1 MPAQVTASQDIAAYD
16 ASRAAVLGSLGI
28 YRPFLGGVA
37 HV

>member
-1 MPAQVTASQDIAAYD
+1 VIAIGADIAGYD

-28 YRPFLGGVA
+28 YGPCLGGVA